1 MPPPRRSKPPPPPLP
16 AGYLLLGM
24 GLLLVGFGCTV
35 LVAGSDVDV
44 LFRALGGTVALV
56 SLVLVEALWYV
67 RPWVA
72 RAVDAWAAA
81 CVGVVLLPFLG
92 AFVVG
97 EVGLAELLVV
107 TFITLCF
114 VAAPCAAVRWYV
126 RDRTRKLGF
135 APRAAA
141 ARVAV
146 PAPRP

>member
-1 MPPPRRSKPPPPPLP
+1 MPPPRRSKPPPPLP
-16 AGYLLLGM
+16 VGYLLLGM

-44 LFRALGGTVALV
+44 LVRALGGTVALL

-72 RAVDAWAAA
+72 RGVDAWAAA

-97 EVGLAELLVV
+97 GVGLAELLVV
-107 TFITLCF
+107 TFITACF

-126 RDRTRKLGF
+126 RDRARKLGF
-135 APRAAA
+135 LSGTAT
-141 ARVAV
+141 ARVTV